1 MDGYDLSMLDKSL
14 LGEALVRL
22 RGHRSQRQVAK
33 RAGVPTGTWCQWEKG
48 KRQPRDSQIE
58 KILIGLGCSFDDLTL
73 TIWRI
78 QTERFKLRGSEV
90 KSFAKPQGE
99 GDILKRAEGLLD
111 IDLDRMPE
119 DARPALRR
127 MRQVIKALC
136 TQVEPLLSEYEALV
150 LALSRDQRFRR

>member
-1 MDGYDLSMLDKSL
+1 MGRYDLSMLDKSL

-58 KILIGLGCSFDDLTL
+58 KILIGLGCTFDDLTL

-90 KSFAKPQGE
+90 KSFARPQGD
-99 GDILKRAEGLLD
+99 GDILRRADELLHL
-111 IDLDRMPE
+111 DLGNMPE
-119 DARPALRR
+119 TARPALRR
-127 MRQVIKALC
+127 MRQVIKTLC
-136 TQVEPLLSEYEALV
+136 GQVEPLLSEYEALI
-150 LALSRDQRFRR
+150 LALSKDRTYRR